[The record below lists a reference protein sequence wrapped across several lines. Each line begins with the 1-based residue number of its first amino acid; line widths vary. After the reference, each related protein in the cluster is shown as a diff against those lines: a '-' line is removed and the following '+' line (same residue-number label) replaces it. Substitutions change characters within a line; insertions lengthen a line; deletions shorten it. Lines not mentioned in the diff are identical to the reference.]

1 MALNSIYSRA
11 EQFLIH
17 FACRTTTRKELTP
30 VQKDTLQNL
39 LSESNSDL
47 FQRFE
52 DKLPQGILFQ
62 AVREFEVGAL
72 TVTGPTFNM
81 THDSVSIIKPL
92 KIGTYNLVSNNDVT
106 AYLSNYMRTF
116 NQEMATIL
124 NNIATSING
133 LKYKRAGKIFEI
145 ALPHI
150 APNEKRNLLQELV
163 NYNLDDVGE
172 VNFSFTRYTN
182 FEERLYNIK
191 TQIMYQQLEIGNPFH
206 LNVRVD
212 INNRNFIESMEPT
225 LIQQIWLNADSTIE
239 AHFNSFL
246 NL

>member
-1 MALNSIYSRA
+1 MSLNSIYARA
-11 EQFLIH
+11 EQFLVH

-39 LSESNSDL
+39 LSESDPDL

-52 DKLPQGILFQ
+52 DKLPQGVLFQ

-72 TVTGPTFNM
+72 TVVGPTFNM
-81 THDSVSIIKPL
+81 THDSVSIIRPL
-92 KIGTYNLVSNNDVT
+92 KIGTFNLPHNDDLA
-106 AYLSNYMRTF
+106 AYLSNYMRNF
-116 NQEMATIL
+116 NQEMASIL
-124 NNIATSING
+124 NNIATSISG
-133 LKYKRAGKIFEI
+133 LRYKRAGKIFEV

-150 APNEKRNLLQELV
+150 APSEKINLLQKLV
-163 NYNLDDVGE
+163 NYDLKDIGE
-172 VNFSFTRYTN
+172 VNFSFTRYA
-182 FEERLYNIK
+182 EIEQRLYNIK
-191 TQIMYQQLEIGNPFH
+191 TQIMYQQLEIANPFH

-225 LIQQIWLNADSTIE
+225 AIQQIWLSADSAIE
-239 AHFNSFL
+239 AHFDSFL